1 MSRRSDKSKSPDAP
15 SVSAKDAAEI
25 IRGHVR
31 RTYGPRVLG
40 PPAGTVSGLRLDFN
54 EKLFKRNYHE
64 PVLMG
69 TMAGTG
75 AKATMAQAAD
85 YRGLG
90 QDVVAMAVNDL
101 VAQGAEPLF
110 VQHYLAGA
118 LVESREIVDV
128 IAGLADGCEQAGC
141 ALLGGESGHRHRADH
156 PSGTF
161 DLVASAVGVCELSR
175 AVDGSRAEAGDVLLG
190 LAGAGIHAA
199 AFEAAIRIVRAAE
212 LSIVHPFA
220 ELKAPDTLARVL
232 LTPTHNHGSAIVSV
246 LRKYKVKQVI
256 TGMASVAAGGLSGS
270 LLRLLGSSLNAQ
282 IDATRWEPPP
292 IFHFLQARGG
302 LGDVEMFE
310 TFNMGIGYVVSV
322 KPHFAEAVTRQLKRK
337 GEMVRVI
344 GELAN
349 GAGQVMM
356 R

>member
-1 MSRRSDKSKSPDAP
+1 MSAP
-15 SVSAKDAAEI
+15 ADAADIGDAGQI
-25 IRGHVR
+25 IRQHVR

-40 PPAGTVSGLRLDFN
+40 PPPGFLSGLRLDFN

-75 AKATMAQAAD
+75 AKATLAQAAD

-90 QDVVAMAVNDL
+90 QDVVAMAINDL

-110 VQHYLAGA
+110 VQHHLSGA
-118 LVESREIVDV
+118 LVEAREIVQI

-141 ALLGGESGHRHRADH
+141 ALLGGESGHRERADH

-199 AFEAAIRIVRAAE
+199 AFEAAIRIVRTAE
-212 LSIVHPFA
+212 LSVVHPFA
-220 ELKAPDTLARVL
+220 ELKSPDPLARVL

-256 TGMASVAAGGLSGS
+256 TGMASVAQGGLSGS
-270 LLRLLGSSLNAQ
+270 LPRMLGDDLNGQ
-282 IDATRWEPPP
+282 LDATRWEPPA
-292 IFHFLQARGG
+292 IFHFLQARGS
-302 LGDVEMFE
+302 LSDEQMFA
-310 TFNMGIGYVVSV
+310 TFNMGIGFVVSV

-337 GEMVRVI
+337 GETVRVI
-344 GELAN
+344 GKLVK
-349 GAGQVMM
+349 GAGRVVFK
-356 R
+356 